1 MDQNNEEMLEE
12 IQKKREKM
20 IESARKNG
28 FTSVDTIRYSQ
39 ELDRLIYDYQCTFQK
54 ANHHTQEVKIV
65 FKQMMLIWPKALV
78 NV

>member
-1 MDQNNEEMLEE
+1 MEQKNDEMLEE

-20 IESARKNG
+20 IESARKYG
-28 FTSVDTIRYSQ
+28 FTSDDTIRYSQ

-54 ANHHTQEVKIV
+54 ADHHVQEVKIV

-78 NV
+78 HL